1 MATVKTAISIPASL
15 FEELEVAAKEMQL
28 SRSEVFRRAVERFL
42 RDRESQRMMEKLKE
56 VYSEPPTEEEREFL
70 RRMKVLYSKSLEQEE
85 W

>member
-1 MATVKTAISIPASL
+1 MATVKTAISIPESL

-56 VYSEPPTEEEREFL
+56 VYSEPPDEEEREYL
-70 RRMKVLYSKSLEQEE
+70 RRMKVLYSKSLEREE

>member
-70 RRMKVLYSKSLEQEE
+70 RRMKVLYSKSLEREE
-85 W
+85 G

>member
-56 VYSEPPTEEEREFL
+56 VYSEPPDEEEREYL
-70 RRMKVLYSKSLEQEE
+70 KKMKALYSKSLEQEE

>member
-1 MATVKTAISIPASL
+1 MATVKTAISIPEPL

-56 VYSEPPTEEEREFL
+56 VYSEPPDEKEREYL
-70 RRMKVLYSKSLEQEE
+70 RRMKVLYSKALEREE

>member
-1 MATVKTAISIPASL
+1 MATVKTAISVPEDL
-15 FEELEVAAKEMQL
+15 FEALKNTAKEMNL

-56 VYSEPPTEEEREFL
+56 VYSEPPDEEEREYL
-70 RRMKVLYSKSLEQEE
+70 RRMKVLYSKSLEREE